1 MFKIVIGF
9 VFVVGV
15 IFGGKYL
22 VEIEGS
28 CFEFEDDY
36 GSEFDFMMIFFIFSY
51 SYEFFIFGNL
61 SGVMGFLVGL
71 VMLEVEFMD
80 YDYVGFFF
88 IWLYCVMVDDEV
100 FVVGFY
106 VGVVY

>member
-36 GSEFDFMMIFFIFSY
+36 GSEFDFMMIFFILSY
-51 SYEFFIFGNL
+51 SYEFFYFWKFEWCDGVFGW
-61 SGVMGFLVGL
+61 VG
-71 VMLEVEFMD
+71 D
-80 YDYVGFFF
+80 VG
-88 IWLYCVMVDDEV
+88 
-100 FVVGFY
+100 G
-106 VGVVY
+106 